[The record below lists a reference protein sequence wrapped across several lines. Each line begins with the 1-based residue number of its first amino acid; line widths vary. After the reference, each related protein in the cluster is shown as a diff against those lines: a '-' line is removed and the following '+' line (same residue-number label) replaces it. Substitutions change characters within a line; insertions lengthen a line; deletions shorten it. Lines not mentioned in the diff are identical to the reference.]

1 MTSIVGM
8 KLVFW
13 KFLREANIVV
23 PTQNE
28 GCEELAKNVQFKLVL
43 WTSSSDKLLAR
54 SHFLLVLVN
63 DFVHGWIACTLPI
76 GQVCFTIYSSQTTGR
91 EFFRALFCVHF
102 ILVLSKGQ
110 GEQGMLLRKTKAI
123 TEVHKE
129 SKIFLPSCLYTGCCM
144 FSASKLTE
152 VELFSN

>member
-1 MTSIVGM
+1 MTFIYSALFQMTSIVGM

-23 PTQNE
+23 STQNE

-63 DFVHGWIACTLPI
+63 DFVHG
-76 GQVCFTIYSSQTTGR
+76 
-91 EFFRALFCVHF
+91 
-102 ILVLSKGQ
+102 
-110 GEQGMLLRKTKAI
+110 
-123 TEVHKE
+123 
-129 SKIFLPSCLYTGCCM
+129 
-144 FSASKLTE
+144 
-152 VELFSN
+152 